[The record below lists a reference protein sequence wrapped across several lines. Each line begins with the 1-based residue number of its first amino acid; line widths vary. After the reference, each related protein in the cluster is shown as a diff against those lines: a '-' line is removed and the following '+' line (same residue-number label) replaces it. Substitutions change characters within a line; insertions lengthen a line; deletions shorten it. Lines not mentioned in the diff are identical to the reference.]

1 MDSHHARLYIS
12 SHPESLARSL
22 LGDAQNVEVVPFTED
37 TLAIGTVRKII
48 DLAYQTPGNCEHRL
62 ILITARS
69 IAVEAQQALL
79 KILEEPPATTRF
91 LIILPDKASLL
102 PTVLSRLSVMYD
114 TNVSVATDF
123 VDFMRMSYKE
133 RLDAIAEA
141 AKQKNDTLFEAWY
154 NGLVA
159 YLEGDDRTEVDVSP
173 HLLVLTYARAR
184 GASKKMLWEEVALTL
199 PQTSSR

>member
-12 SHPESLARSL
+12 TNPEACMSSL
-22 LGDAQNVEVVPFTED
+22 LSEVHNMEVVPFTED

-48 DLAYQTPGNCEHRL
+48 DLAYQTPGSYEYRL
-62 ILITARS
+62 IAITARS

-79 KILEEPPATTRF
+79 KILEEPPQTTRF
-91 LIILPDKASLL
+91 LIVLPDKASLL
-102 PTVLSRLSVMYD
+102 STVLSRLSVVSD
-114 TNVSVATDF
+114 THGGVTEAFSEF
-123 VDFMRMSYKE
+123 VLMSYKE
-133 RLDAIAEA
+133 RLDTIAEA

-159 YLEGDDRTEVDVSP
+159 YLESNDRPEAELAP
-173 HLLVLTYARAR
+173 YLLVLSYARAR

-199 PQTSSR
+199 PQTTIR